1 MKRRR
6 HKSAKQQGQDRP
18 HREHND
24 AHGSRN
30 SGHGGRRGGPRSG
43 AHGGPRAGSRG
54 GPRRPPREEKP
65 VPTTL
70 LALAQPPHARV
81 FNRDLANVGFTLVYN
96 PKIKVEDGDIIK
108 VEPMP
113 RPRFGP
119 TPLKIIENL
128 GPGVKGVES
137 EAAIANHGIPVD
149 FDPDA
154 LHQAETLPAYR
165 WNPDDKRTD
174 WRGLPIVTI
183 DGEDARDFD
192 DAVWA
197 EPLDGGGFRIIVAI
211 ADVAFYI
218 SPGSA
223 LDKDARERGNSTYFP
238 DRVVPMLPERLSNN
252 LCSLRPREDR
262 PVLGVEMDIDANG
275 KLGAF
280 RFHRAAIHSA
290 ARLTY
295 NQVQAALD
303 GATDETTQKLL
314 PALKN
319 LEAAYKVLLSAKA
332 KRGAL
337 DLDLPETMVMVDKD
351 GEVLGVGQR
360 ARKDAHRLIEELMIL
375 ANVAAAT
382 ALSKNK
388 YAGLY
393 RVHAAPDAT
402 KLANLKGSLGP
413 LGFKVPAAESGN
425 HAWARLVEDIQGHPA
440 APTLLRQVLQS
451 QMQARY
457 HPENTGHYGL
467 ALPLYSHFT
476 SPIRRYADLVTH
488 RALINAFRL
497 GEAQTLPS
505 GGQLNSISEHLAVT
519 ERRSQHAEW
528 EARDRMMARY
538 YADQIDEEFEATITS
553 ALTFG
558 LFITLPSGAEGLL
571 PARLLPHGFSYN
583 PRELCWHH
591 GRRKLTWRPGTKLV
605 ARLIDADWVGGRL
618 TFAPVE
624 KDDERPP
631 RPPHRQHGF
640 HNTRPT
646 GSGRYGNKK
655 RR

>member
-6 HKSAKQQGQDRP
+6 HKSPKHQ
-18 HREHND
+18 EHNRHD
-24 AHGSRN
+24 SRPPH
-30 SGHGGRRGGPRSG
+30 HGGRGGRPGGR
-43 AHGGPRAGSRG
+43 HGGRGSA
-54 GPRRPPREEKP
+54 RPAREEKP
-65 VPTTL
+65 IPTTL

-81 FNRDLANVGFTLVYN
+81 FNRELANVGFTLAYN
-96 PKIKVEDGDIIK
+96 PKITVNDGDIIK
-108 VEPMP
+108 VEPLP

-119 TPLKIIENL
+119 TPLKVIENL

-154 LHQAETLPAYR
+154 LHHAETLPAYTWR
-165 WNPDDKRTD
+165 DGDKRTD
-174 WRGLPIVTI
+174 WRRLPIVTI

-218 SPGSA
+218 APNSP
-223 LDKDARERGNSTYFP
+223 LDSDARERGNSTYFP
-238 DRVVPMLPERLSNN
+238 DKVVPMLPERLSNN
-252 LCSLRPREDR
+252 LCSLRPKEDR
-262 PVLGVEMDIDANG
+262 PVLGVEMEIDAAG
-275 KLGAF
+275 KLGKF
-280 RFHRAAIHSA
+280 WFHRATIHSA

-295 NQVQAALD
+295 NQVQDALEGKPND
-303 GATDETTQKLL
+303 LTTPLM

-319 LEAAYKVLLSAKA
+319 LEGAYRLLLEAKK

-337 DLDLPETMVMVDKD
+337 DLDLPETMVMVDKE
-351 GEVLGVGQR
+351 GEVQGVGQR
-360 ARKDAHRLIEELMIL
+360 ARKDAHRLIEEMMIL

-382 ALSKNK
+382 ALSKSK
-388 YAGLY
+388 HAGLY
-393 RVHAAPDAT
+393 RIHAAPDAV
-402 KLANLKGSLGP
+402 KMANLKGSLGP
-413 LGFKVPAAESGN
+413 LGFKVPAAESGPQ
-425 HAWARLVEDIQGHPA
+425 AWARLVEELHDHPA

-488 RALINAFRL
+488 RALINTFRL
-497 GEAQTLPS
+497 GEPQGLPGQQTLQ
-505 GGQLNSISEHLAVT
+505 GLSEHLALT
-519 ERRSQHAEW
+519 ERRSQYAEW

-538 YADQIDEEFEATITS
+538 YADQIGEMFEATVTS

-558 LFITLPSGAEGLL
+558 LFISLPSGAEGLL
-571 PARLLPHGFSYN
+571 PARLLPHGFTYN

-591 GRRKLTWRPGTKLV
+591 DRRKLTLRPGSKIEAKLV
-605 ARLIDADWVGGRL
+605 DADWVAGRL
-618 TFAPVE
+618 TFAPVQE
-624 KDDERPP
+624 GDDERPA
-631 RPPHRQHGF
+631 RPPHREHGY
-640 HNTRPT
+640 HNTRP
-646 GSGRYGNKK
+646 GRPSGRYGNKK